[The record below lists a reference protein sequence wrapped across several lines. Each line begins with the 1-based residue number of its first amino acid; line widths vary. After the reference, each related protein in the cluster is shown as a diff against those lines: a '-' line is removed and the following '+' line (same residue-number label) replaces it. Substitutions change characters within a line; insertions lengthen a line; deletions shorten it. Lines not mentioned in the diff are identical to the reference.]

1 MVDPFEGNLCGNLSG
16 EQYSKFASIIKRMI
30 ERTVRT
36 LLMLS
41 IKSF

>member
-1 MVDPFEGNLCGNLSG
+1 MDPFEGNLCGNLSG
-16 EQYSKFASIIKRMI
+16 EQCSRVASIMKRMI